1 MSVTISTPDALR
13 QSVEAASGGV
23 NTVLYDSKGYPSIM
37 CVVPRFNLED
47 IHVGLGTGTHP
58 AFMVGGVQK
67 SEIFVGKFQARVHD
81 GHALS
86 LPGQDPTASIDF
98 DAADAL
104 CRAKGPGWHM
114 MTNAEWAA
122 VALWC
127 WKNGF
132 MPRGNTNWG
141 RDYAQTYETGRR
153 QDGQAPG
160 FNEGTAR
167 TLTGSGP
174 ASWYHD
180 NSPAGIADL
189 CGNVWE
195 WVRGLRLMDGEIQI
209 IPENNAAATDADHGP
224 DSPLWRA
231 ILQNGTLVDPGT
243 ANTLKWNATSPNGL
257 GNPQLATAITS
268 QYPPE
273 DDSSSASQQYKDVTA
288 ASGVTAPSLI
298 KALGLFPHAT
308 DMDRGRLYVR
318 NSGERLPRRG
328 GHWLNGVRAGVFA
341 LRLGNDARSDAS
353 APLGF
358 RPAFVL

>member
-47 IHVGLGTGTHP
+47 IASGIGTGTHP

-86 LPGQDPTASIDF
+86 LPGQDPTASINF
-98 DAADAL
+98 DDANAR
-104 CRAKGPGWHM
+104 CTAKGPGWHM

-132 MPRGNTNWG
+132 MPRGNANWG
-141 RDYAQTYETGRR
+141 RDHAQTYETGRR

-180 NSPAGIADL
+180 NSPAGIADM

-195 WVRGLRLMDGEIQI
+195 WVRGMRVVDGEIQI
-209 IPENNAAATDADHGP
+209 IPENNAAMTDADHSAG
-224 DSPLWRA
+224 SPLWRA

-243 ANTLKWNATSPNGL
+243 ANTLKWNATGAA
-257 GNPQLATAITS
+257 GAGAPQLATAVTS
-268 QYPPE
+268 QSDGE
-273 DDSSSASQQYKDVTA
+273 TSASVQYKDMTA
-288 ASGVTAPSLI
+288 ASGVTVPSLL
-298 KALGLFPHAT
+298 KALGLHPHAT
-308 DMDRGRLYVR
+308 DMERGRLYMR
-318 NSGERLPRRG
+318 NEGERLPIRG
-328 GHWLNGVRAGVFA
+328 GRWGNGVTAGVFA
-341 LRLGNDARSDAS
+341 LSLGDARSNALS
-353 APLGF
+353 GIGF

>member
-23 NTVLYDSKGYPSIM
+23 ITVLYDSKGYPSIM

-47 IHVGLGTGTHP
+47 IHADLGTGTHP

-86 LPGQDPTASIDF
+86 LPGQDPTASINF
-98 DAADAL
+98 DAANAR
-104 CRAKGPGWHM
+104 CVAKGPGWHM

-132 MPRGNTNWG
+132 MPRGNTNYG
-141 RDYAQTYETGRR
+141 RDHAQTYETGRR

-195 WVRGLRLMDGEIQI
+195 WVRGMRLMDGEIQI

-243 ANTLKWNATSPNGL
+243 ANTLKWNATGANGT
-257 GNPQLATAITS
+257 GNPQLATAVTS
-268 QYPPE
+268 QTT
-273 DDSSSASQQYKDVTA
+273 DDSSSSISQQYKDVTA
-288 ASGVTAPSLI
+288 ASGVTVPPLL
-298 KALGLFPHAT
+298 KALGLHPHAT
-308 DMDRGRLYVR
+308 DMERGRLYLH
-318 NSGERLPRRG
+318 NNGERLPRRG
-328 GHWLNGVRAGVFA
+328 GHWNNGVNAGVFA
-341 LRLGNDARSDAS
+341 LGLDYSRAS
-353 APLGF
+353 AHTRIGF

>member
-13 QSVEAASGGV
+13 QSVEASSGGV

-47 IHVGLGTGTHP
+47 IHADLGTGTHP

-86 LPGQDPTASIDF
+86 LPGQDPTASINF
-98 DAADAL
+98 DGANAR
-104 CRAKGPGWHM
+104 CTAKGPGWHM

-180 NSPAGIADL
+180 NSPAGIADM

-195 WVRGLRLMDGEIQI
+195 WVRGMRMVDGEIQI
-209 IPENNAAATDADHGP
+209 IPENNAAMTDADHSAG
-224 DSPLWRA
+224 SPLWRA

-243 ANTLKWNATSPNGL
+243 ASTLKWDASGANGA
-257 GNPQLATAITS
+257 GNPVLATAVTS
-268 QYPPE
+268 QSDGE
-273 DDSSSASQQYKDVTA
+273 TAASRLYKDLTA
-288 ASGVTAPSLI
+288 TSGVTAPPLL
-298 KALGLFPHAT
+298 KALGLYPHAT
-308 DMDRGRLYVR
+308 NIDRGYLYMR
-318 NSGERLPRRG
+318 NEGERLPIRG
-328 GHWLNGVRAGVFA
+328 GGWGNGVHAGVFA
-341 LRLGNDARSDAS
+341 LSLDSARSYA
-353 APLGF
+353 ATTFGF

>member
-47 IHVGLGTGTHP
+47 IHSDLGTGTHP

-86 LPGQDPTASIDF
+86 LPGQDPSASINF
-98 DAADAL
+98 DTANAR
-104 CRAKGPGWHM
+104 CVAKGPGWHM

-132 MPRGNTNWG
+132 MPRGNTNYG
-141 RDYAQTYETGRR
+141 RDHVQTYEAGRR
-153 QDGQAPG
+153 QDGGAPG
-160 FNEGTAR
+160 NTEGTAR

-195 WVRGLRLMDGEIQI
+195 WVRGMRLVDGEIQI
-209 IPENNAAATDADHGP
+209 IPENNAAMTDADHSAA
-224 DSPLWRA
+224 SPLWRA
-231 ILQNGTLVDPGT
+231 ILANGTLVDPGT
-243 ANTLKWNATSPNGL
+243 ANTLKWNASGANGA
-257 GNPQLATAITS
+257 GNPVLSTIVTS
-268 QYPPE
+268 QSDGETY
-273 DDSSSASQQYKDVTA
+273 ANRLYKDLTA
-288 ASGVTAPSLI
+288 DGVTPPPIL
-298 KALGLFPHAT
+298 KALGLYPHAN
-308 DMDRGRLYVR
+308 DIDRGHFHMR
-318 NSGERLPRRG
+318 NVDERLPIRG
-328 GHWLNGVRAGVFA
+328 GHWPYGVDAGVFA
-341 LRLGNDARSDAS
+341 LHLNHSRSHAS
-353 APLGF
+353 AAFGF

>member
-47 IHVGLGTGTHP
+47 IHADLGTGTHP

-67 SEIFVGKFQARVHD
+67 SEIFVGKFQARSHD

-86 LPGQDPTASIDF
+86 LPGQDPTASITF
-98 DAADAL
+98 DAANAL
-104 CRAKGPGWHM
+104 CTAKGPGWHM

-174 ASWYHD
+174 VSWYHD
-180 NSPAGIADL
+180 NTPAGIADM

-195 WVRGLRLMDGEIQI
+195 WVRGMRLVDGEIQI
-209 IPENNAAATDADHGP
+209 IPENNAAATDADHSAG
-224 DSPLWRA
+224 SPLWRA

-243 ANTLKWNATSPNGL
+243 ANTLKWNASGANGA
-257 GNPQLATAITS
+257 GNPVLDTAVTS
-268 QYPPE
+268 QS
-273 DDSSSASQQYKDVTA
+273 DGVTA
-288 ASGVTAPSLI
+288 ASRLYKDVAAAAGVTVPPLL
-298 KALGLFPHAT
+298 KALGLHPHAT
-308 DMDRGRLYVR
+308 DIDRGHLYMR
-318 NSGERLPRRG
+318 NEGERLPIRG
-328 GHWLNGVRAGVFA
+328 GHWLHGVSAGVFA
-341 LRLGNDARSDAS
+341 LSLGNPRSHAS
-353 APLGF
+353 TGVGF

>member
-47 IHVGLGTGTHP
+47 IHADLGTGTHP

-86 LPGQDPTASIDF
+86 LPGQDPTASINF
-98 DAADAL
+98 DDANAR
-104 CRAKGPGWHM
+104 CTAKGPGWHM

-180 NSPAGIADL
+180 NSPAGIADM

-195 WVRGLRLMDGEIQI
+195 WVRGMRMVDGEIQI
-209 IPENNAAATDADHGP
+209 IPENNAAMTDADHSAG
-224 DSPLWRA
+224 SPLWRA

-243 ANTLKWNATSPNGL
+243 ASTLKWDASGSNGA
-257 GNPQLATAITS
+257 GNPVLATAVTS
-268 QYPPE
+268 QSDGE
-273 DDSSSASQQYKDVTA
+273 TAASRLYKDLTA
-288 ASGVTAPSLI
+288 TSGVTAPPLL
-298 KALGLFPHAT
+298 KALGLYPHAINI
-308 DMDRGRLYVR
+308 DRGYLYMR
-318 NSGERLPRRG
+318 NEGERLPSRG
-328 GHWLNGVRAGVFA
+328 GNWHNGVGAGVFA
-341 LRLGNDARSDAS
+341 LGLGGPRSDAVTTV
-353 APLGF
+353 GF